1 MKFFPPSQLPPLQR
15 HDGES
20 SEENGPPAPPPSLK
34 RVAEV
39 VASLLL
45 GSGVAEVGYY
55 LSGNY
60 TWFAAIPVVLVLGW
74 LSAGSAKPLLESK
87 SSRPSKGGPVLW

>member
-1 MKFFPPSQLPPLQR
+1 MKFFPPSQLPPMQGR
-15 HDGES
+15 DGES
-20 SEENGPPAPPPSLK
+20 SEENGPPAPPLSLK
-34 RVAEV
+34 RRVARF

-45 GSGVAEVGYY
+45 GSAVAAVGYY

-60 TWFAAIPVVLVLGW
+60 AWFAAIPVVLVLGW

-87 SSRPSKGGPVLW
+87 ASRPSKRFVGV